1 MKVINPHVVPNTE
14 EATTLRF
21 VSQCLVH
28 AVQTC
33 KNDQSLARR
42 LAELKVQYGEMFTRA
57 HRVVQATAY
66 ARKKGWS
73 NTAESVRKAY
83 DKMEAKYLWK
93 DI

>member
-1 MKVINPHVVPNTE
+1 MKVINPYTVPNTE

-42 LAELKVQYGEMFTRA
+42 FVELKAQYGELFTRA

-66 ARKKGWS
+66 ARKKGW
-73 NTAESVRKAY
+73 TGDDAVRKAY